1 MPFRQL
7 FARYRFTSLLSGRT
21 CTLTRPGRSEGTPLA
36 PAARVLP
43 YLLGGCLSIFP
54 GLQTS
59 VLWFFHTYLS
69 LFLPLLAVSE
79 SERCKMTETTNGGTP
94 NGSSAPPPAA
104 AAAPAKPAEAASPMP
119 SAAATSGSEG
129 QGSPE
134 PAEKVGPP
142 PAAAAGSIA
151 PEAEAAAAA
160 AKTPIRGTVGRI
172 KAPPSATASMQ
183 RQAFSHV
190 DLSKLC
196 WDMSA
201 TSAAAAAAAG
211 IGGGDGKSNDDN
223 GNGAKQPASSNQPSA
238 VATSGSSSSSS
249 SSSASDPGGRSAPA
263 PAPAPTPVVERTVSR
278 TGREA
283 QRWATDPHTGQL
295 IRLTTGCV
303 PIMRDGRILLCSSS
317 RKEAWILPKGGWES
331 DETLEES
338 ALRETFEEA
347 GVLGTLGPV
356 LEEIEYETRKAKKRR
371 LERENLIKTMMEEQ
385 RRGSLLSGGIAST
398 GGGGASGASSGDE
411 QHGAQH
417 KAAAH
422 TNGNGKTAAAAVE
435 AVEGAPPNGGDVPP
449 AGNVNLKPPPPND
462 GSMSPPA
469 AQVAVSNAAPI
480 FRIQQLQQ
488 LQHAAGTHGAGAG
501 TDDTAS
507 VASVAS
513 MASDTSTSCS
523 RARMR
528 LFPLYVSEVR
538 NEWPE
543 SGRARKVL
551 DIDAAIEM
559 MESRPEFQRALIEV
573 RDRRLHLTG
582 PPAVPA
588 PPVATGTGS

>member
-1 MPFRQL
+1 
-7 FARYRFTSLLSGRT
+7 
-21 CTLTRPGRSEGTPLA
+21 
-36 PAARVLP
+36 
-43 YLLGGCLSIFP
+43 
-54 GLQTS
+54 
-59 VLWFFHTYLS
+59 
-69 LFLPLLAVSE
+69 
-79 SERCKMTETTNGGTP
+79 MTETTNGSTP
-94 NGSSAPPPAA
+94 NGSAPAA
-104 AAAPAKPAEAASPMP
+104 AAAPAKVAEAASPMP

-129 QGSPE
+129 QGSLE

-142 PAAAAGSIA
+142 PPPRGAAVAATAAAGSIA
-151 PEAEAAAAA
+151 AEAAAAAA
-160 AKTPIRGTVGRI
+160 AKTPIRGTAGRI

-201 TSAAAAAAAG
+201 G
-211 IGGGDGKSNDDN
+211 IGGGDGKSNGDN
-223 GNGAKQPASSNQPSA
+223 GNGAKPPQQQAQQPASSNQPSA

-249 SSSASDPGGRSAPA
+249 SSSAASDPGGRSAPA

-295 IRLTTGCV
+295 VRLTTGCV
-303 PIMRDGRILLCSSS
+303 PIMRDGRILFCSSS

-331 DETLEES
+331 DETMEES

-356 LEEIEYETRKAKKRR
+356 LDEIEYETRKAKKRR
-371 LERENLIKTMMEEQ
+371 LERANLIKTMMEEL
-385 RRGSLLSGGIAST
+385 GGGIAST
-398 GGGGASGASSGDE
+398 SGGGGGGASSWDE

-417 KAAAH
+417 KAAH
-422 TNGNGKTAAAAVE
+422 INGNGKAAAAVE
-435 AVEGAPPNGGDVPP
+435 AVEGAPPNGGGVPP
-449 AGNVNLKPPPPND
+449 AGNVNPKPPPPND

-469 AQVAVSNAAPI
+469 AQVALSNAAPI

-488 LQHAAGTHGAGAG
+488 LQHAGTHGAGAG
-501 TDDTAS
+501 NDDTAS
-507 VASVAS
+507 LASVAS

-588 PPVATGTGS
+588 PPVATGTGSEKTKDDQAVRS

>member
-1 MPFRQL
+1 
-7 FARYRFTSLLSGRT
+7 
-21 CTLTRPGRSEGTPLA
+21 
-36 PAARVLP
+36 
-43 YLLGGCLSIFP
+43 
-54 GLQTS
+54 
-59 VLWFFHTYLS
+59 
-69 LFLPLLAVSE
+69 
-79 SERCKMTETTNGGTP
+79 MTETTNGSTP
-94 NGSSAPPPAA
+94 NGSAPAAA
-104 AAAPAKPAEAASPMP
+104 AAAPAKLAEAASPMP

-129 QGSPE
+129 QGSLE

-142 PAAAAGSIA
+142 PPPRGAAVAATAAAGSIIA
-151 PEAEAAAAA
+151 AEAAAAAA
-160 AKTPIRGTVGRI
+160 AKTPIRGTVVGRI

-201 TSAAAAAAAG
+201 G
-211 IGGGDGKSNDDN
+211 IGGGDGKSNGDN
-223 GNGAKQPASSNQPSA
+223 GNGAKPPQQQAQQPASSNQPSA

-249 SSSASDPGGRSAPA
+249 SSSAASDPGGRSAPAPA

-295 IRLTTGCV
+295 VRLTTGCV
-303 PIMRDGRILLCSSS
+303 PIMRDGRILFCSSS

-331 DETLEES
+331 DETMEES

-356 LEEIEYETRKAKKRR
+356 LDEIEYETRKAKKRR
-371 LERENLIKTMMEEQ
+371 LERANLIKTMMEEL
-385 RRGSLLSGGIAST
+385 GGGIAST
-398 GGGGASGASSGDE
+398 SGGGGGGASSWDE

-417 KAAAH
+417 KAAH
-422 TNGNGKTAAAAVE
+422 INGNGKAAAAVE
-435 AVEGAPPNGGDVPP
+435 AVEGAPPNGGGVRP
-449 AGNVNLKPPPPND
+449 AGNVNPKPPPPND

-469 AQVAVSNAAPI
+469 AQVALSNAAPI

-488 LQHAAGTHGAGAG
+488 LQHASTHGAGAG
-501 TDDTAS
+501 NDDTAS
-507 VASVAS
+507 LASVAS

-588 PPVATGTGS
+588 PPVATGTGSEKTKDDQAVRS

>member
-1 MPFRQL
+1 
-7 FARYRFTSLLSGRT
+7 
-21 CTLTRPGRSEGTPLA
+21 
-36 PAARVLP
+36 
-43 YLLGGCLSIFP
+43 
-54 GLQTS
+54 
-59 VLWFFHTYLS
+59 
-69 LFLPLLAVSE
+69 
-79 SERCKMTETTNGGTP
+79 
-94 NGSSAPPPAA
+94 
-104 AAAPAKPAEAASPMP
+104 
-119 SAAATSGSEG
+119 
-129 QGSPE
+129 
-134 PAEKVGPP
+134 
-142 PAAAAGSIA
+142 
-151 PEAEAAAAA
+151 
-160 AKTPIRGTVGRI
+160 
-172 KAPPSATASMQ
+172 
-183 RQAFSHV
+183 
-190 DLSKLC
+190 
-196 WDMSA
+196 
-201 TSAAAAAAAG
+201 
-211 IGGGDGKSNDDN
+211 
-223 GNGAKQPASSNQPSA
+223 
-238 VATSGSSSSSS
+238 
-249 SSSASDPGGRSAPA
+249 
-263 PAPAPTPVVERTVSR
+263 
-278 TGREA
+278 
-283 QRWATDPHTGQL
+283 
-295 IRLTTGCV
+295 
-303 PIMRDGRILLCSSS
+303 MRDGRILLCSSS

-356 LEEIEYETRKAKKRR
+356 LDEIEYETRKAKKRR

-501 TDDTAS
+501 ADDTAS